1 MAFRMAMRGW
11 AVVCDCVGIW
21 REGEMMRRLMRVKR
35 KEGRERKVL
44 TRVTIRPGQ
53 SNQNQVQIKSSQ
65 SA

>member
-1 MAFRMAMRGW
+1 MAFRTTTREW

-21 REGEMMRRLMRVKR
+21 REGEMMRRLMRVRR
-35 KEGRERKVL
+35 KEGREQKVL

-65 SA
+65 SV